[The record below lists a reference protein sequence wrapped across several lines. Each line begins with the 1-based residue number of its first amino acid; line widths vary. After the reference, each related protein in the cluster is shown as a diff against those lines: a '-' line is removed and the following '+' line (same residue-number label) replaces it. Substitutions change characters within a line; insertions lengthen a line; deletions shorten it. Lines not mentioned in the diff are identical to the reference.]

1 MRRHSVTAIC
11 LLLCLTLSTL
21 SNAEVYKTVDKYGRV
36 TFSDVPPPDS
46 DAKPIELK
54 PINTLPPTET
64 SPIKTV
70 IIGTSTTPQAMPG
83 YEINITA
90 PENGTTLMANERSV
104 TVSINLNQDLH
115 EGDLLAYK
123 IDGDT
128 IEKTAEHSITLNEP
142 PRGEHAITVEVVD
155 SDEKSLAQSDAVTLL
170 VMRPLVKQTATPTP
184 KK

>member
-1 MRRHSVTAIC
+1 MCRHSVTAIC

-36 TFSDVPPPDS
+36 TFSDVPPPNA

-54 PINTLPPTET
+54 PVNTLPPIT
-64 SPIKTV
+64 SNSGNTV
-70 IIGTSTTPQAMPG
+70 IGNSSNMQSPPK
-83 YEINITA
+83 YELQITA